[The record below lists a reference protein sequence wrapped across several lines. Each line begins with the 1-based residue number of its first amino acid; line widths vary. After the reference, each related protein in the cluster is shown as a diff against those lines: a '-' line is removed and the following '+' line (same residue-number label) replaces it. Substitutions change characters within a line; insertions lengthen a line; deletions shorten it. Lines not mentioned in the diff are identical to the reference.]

1 MAFAAALTQG
11 KTGPD
16 QCPHFAKPISENAI
30 YPVYDKHGNLVS
42 TVSIEIDS
50 EEKVQKN
57 NNQKSKISLKVPT
70 TGVQADLTSREL
82 EVLCFVA
89 KGATNTEISTKLSIS
104 HHTVKSH
111 VVHIFNKLGVND
123 RTQAAVW
130 AVQNK
135 IL

>member
-1 MAFAAALTQG
+1 VKDNIG
-11 KTGPD
+11 
-16 QCPHFAKPISENAI
+16 
-30 YPVYDKHGNLVS
+30 
-42 TVSIEIDS
+42 
-50 EEKVQKN
+50 
-57 NNQKSKISLKVPT
+57 QKSKISLKVSI
-70 TGVQADLTSREL
+70 TGVQADLTPREL

-104 HHTVKSH
+104 HHTIKSH

-130 AVQNK
+130 AAQNK